1 MGGLRIVDSWKPL
14 GVRLWAIAFL
24 YERKLVVLIYYRLLC
39 SQTRYKE
46 TQKLQKHRDT
56 EATKAENR
64 LSDDA
69 VKKLTGMLLDI
80 NKHAF
85 SLSHLV

>member
-1 MGGLRIVDSWKPL
+1 MNVNLL
-14 GVRLWAIAFL
+14 FL
-24 YERKLVVLIYYRLLC
+24 YERKFVVLIYYRLLC

-69 VKKLTGMLLDI
+69 VKKLTGMLLDN